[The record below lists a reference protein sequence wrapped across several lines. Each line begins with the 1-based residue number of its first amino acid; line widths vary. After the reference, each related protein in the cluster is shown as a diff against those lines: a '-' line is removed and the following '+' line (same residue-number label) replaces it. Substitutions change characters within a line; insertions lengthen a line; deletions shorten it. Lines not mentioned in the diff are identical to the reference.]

1 MNEKRLEQEQQEKEA
16 VLFYYMSYLKTG
28 RLETKQLEAVV
39 IFDKKQT
46 EFEQVA
52 FRLEAIERVKF
63 EQKNQSLNQ
72 YEKVLE
78 AMHKDYQ
85 KLPDLLAAE
94 YAKMDQ
100 PMNERPLTNEIDYE
114 VTFDLE

>member
-1 MNEKRLEQEQQEKEA
+1 MNEKRFEEEQHEKEA
-16 VLFYYMSYLKTG
+16 ALFYYMSYLKTG

-39 IFDKKQT
+39 LFDKKQT

-78 AMHKDYQ
+78 GMHKDYQ

-94 YAKMDQ
+94 YAKMNQ
-100 PMNERPLTNEIDYE
+100 PMEERAQTKETNYSFEME
-114 VTFDLE
+114 R

>member
-1 MNEKRLEQEQQEKEA
+1 MMNDKQLEQEQNEKEA
-16 VLFYYMSYLKTG
+16 ALVYYMIYLKTG
-28 RLETKQLEAVV
+28 YLTEQQSQAVKL
-39 IFDKKQT
+39 FDKKQT
-46 EFEQVA
+46 EFERVA
-52 FRLEAIERVKF
+52 FRLEAIERVKL

-78 AMHKDYQ
+78 AMHRNYQ

-100 PMNERPLTNEIDYE
+100 LMKEQSHVKETDRSIDVE
-114 VTFDLE
+114 L